1 MSEVARHSFVYERN
15 RPGAKDKPDQLLNI
29 QQVMKR
35 LNLSRSMIYKLIHNG
50 ELKAVRFGKVALRVP
65 LSELEDYIERR
76 KEEFEWE

>member
-15 RPGAKDKPDQLLNI
+15 RPGSKGNTEPMLDSV
-29 QQVMKR
+29 QVAKR
-35 LNLSRSMIYKLIHNG
+35 LNISRSMVYKLINNG
-50 ELKAVRFGKVALRVP
+50 ELKAIRIAQKAIRVP

>member
-15 RPGAKDKPDQLLNI
+15 RPGSKGKPEPMLNPL
-29 QQVMKR
+29 QVGKR
-35 LNLSRSMIYKLIHNG
+35 LNLSRSMVYKLIHNG
-50 ELKAVRFGKVALRVP
+50 ELKAVRITRKAIRVP